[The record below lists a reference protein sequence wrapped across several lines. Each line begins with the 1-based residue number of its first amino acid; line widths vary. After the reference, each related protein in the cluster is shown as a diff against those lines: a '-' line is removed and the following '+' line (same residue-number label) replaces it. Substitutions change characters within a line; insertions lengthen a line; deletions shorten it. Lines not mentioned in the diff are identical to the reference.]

1 MWIKIYITT
10 FFRENSTTKNTHQDM
25 CNSTF
30 TCINDAGKNLQAAYF
45 AVPALLLFLMLI
57 GNIVLWKSKHIRKR
71 ICCLGTCAALFISS
85 ISGSGGGCPGCCQ
98 RVFGNDKNWSPRL
111 FKSEEGQTPDSPFT
125 YFNAS
130 LQMYLSIITIDNPNV
145 YSILSCN
152 PISNIYKRQFS
163 EDIR

>member
-1 MWIKIYITT
+1 MHKRCWCKPPVSVLCRPRLSSFLNVDWQYCLVEKKTDQKADTLSGYLCCIIYFIY
-10 FFRENSTTKNTHQDM
+10 RR
-25 CNSTF
+25 
-30 TCINDAGKNLQAAYF
+30 
-45 AVPALLLFLMLI
+45 
-57 GNIVLWKSKHIRKR
+57 IRR
-71 ICCLGTCAALFISS
+71 
-85 ISGSGGGCPGCCQ
+85 GCPGCCQ
-98 RVFGNDKNWSPRL
+98 RVFGNDKTWRSRL

-152 PISNIYKRQFS
+152 AISHIYKRQFS